1 MKQARAPLAKG
12 SMSCV
17 RFLAMVSRQGNPT
30 DDTARK
36 AQKMGDGVTS
46 SVNAP
51 ANQTAGHREA
61 PSAADPAA
69 QSEFGKALGQERSSG
84 QKAPATSSPTAIGQG
99 LRDQNT
105 PGAIVRNLTAGAH
118 AIVEGAIWNPTVWG
132 SVSRNAQIA
141 RDTSR
146 GVWVERFLG
155 NTGSAAINRLTGSLG
170 RYTAAADRAT
180 STVVQQIK
188 STSNFRKVAQITRDA
203 TRDAARFIAGDA
215 TYAGRAAQARIV
227 VPTGTPR
234 TAIDAA
240 ENALSGLRKAIPG
253 TVAAPKVTSG
263 LPGVGGIALK
273 VLAPLGAGLSAQA
286 LGEDIAKGDVAAAV
300 TDGAG
305 MVAGGLE
312 TFAIASTALGASGT
326 TATSATAVGV
336 GLGGTATGA
345 AAFAAQAAPVVAAAG
360 VGVAV
365 GTYINNNTKISD
377 TAVSAGTWVEQHTG
391 GSVIAGATAAAATSI
406 VTTPYYAGVA
416 AVDVGGKA
424 LDYAKDNMTLNPSE
438 IDLDRTLKPWKWF

>member
-1 MKQARAPLAKG
+1 
-12 SMSCV
+12 
-17 RFLAMVSRQGNPT
+17 
-30 DDTARK
+30 
-36 AQKMGDGVTS
+36 MGDGVTS

-51 ANQTAGHREA
+51 ANQTTGHGGA
-61 PSAADPAA
+61 PSPADPAA
-69 QSEFGKALGQERSSG
+69 QSQFGKALRQELSSG
-84 QKAPATSSPTAIGQG
+84 QKAPATSSPTAIGQE
-99 LRDQNT
+99 LRRQNT

-118 AIVEGAIWNPTVWG
+118 AIAEGSIWNPTVWG

-170 RYTAAADRAT
+170 RYTANADRAT

-188 STSNFRKVAQITRDA
+188 STSNLRKVAQITRDA
-203 TRDAARFIAGDA
+203 TRDAARFIAGNA

-227 VPTGTPR
+227 VPTGTPG
-234 TAIDAA
+234 TAIDTA
-240 ENALSGLRKAIPG
+240 ENALSGLKKAIPG

-273 VLAPLGAGLSAQA
+273 ALAPLGAALSAHA

-300 TDGAG
+300 SDGAG

-326 TATSATAVGV
+326 AATSATAVGV

-345 AAFAAQAAPVVAAAG
+345 AALAAEAAPVVAAAG

-365 GTYINNNTKISD
+365 GTYINNHTKISD

-406 VTTPYYAGVA
+406 VTAPYYAGVA
-416 AVDVGGKA
+416 AVDAGGKA
-424 LDYAKDNMTLNPSE
+424 LDYAKDNLTVNPSE
-438 IDLDRTLKPWKWF
+438 IDWDRTLKPWKWF

>member
-1 MKQARAPLAKG
+1 
-12 SMSCV
+12 
-17 RFLAMVSRQGNPT
+17 
-30 DDTARK
+30 
-36 AQKMGDGVTS
+36 MGDGVTG
-46 SVNAP
+46 SVNTP
-51 ANQTAGHREA
+51 ANQTGGHRA
-61 PSAADPAA
+61 TPSSADPAA
-69 QSEFGKALGQERSSG
+69 QTAFGKALRQEMSSG
-84 QKAPATSSPTAIGQG
+84 QKAPATSPPTAIGQEPRG
-99 LRDQNT
+99 QNA

-118 AIVEGAIWNPTVWG
+118 AIVEGSIWNPTVLG

-155 NTGSAAINRLTGSLG
+155 NTGSATINRLTGSLG

-188 STSNFRKVAQITRDA
+188 STSNFRKIAQITRDA

-227 VPTGTPR
+227 VPTGTPG
-234 TAIDAA
+234 TAINAA
-240 ENALSGLRKAIPG
+240 ENALSGLKKAIPG
-253 TVAAPKVTSG
+253 AVAAPKVTSG

-273 VLAPLGAGLSAQA
+273 VLAPLGAGLSAHA

-300 TDGAG
+300 SDGAG

-326 TATSATAVGV
+326 AATSATAVGV

-345 AAFAAQAAPVVAAAG
+345 AAFAAEAAPVVAAAG

-365 GTYINNNTKISD
+365 GTYINNHTEISD
-377 TAVSAGTWVEQHTG
+377 TAVSAGMWVQQHTG
-391 GSVIAGATAAAATSI
+391 DSVIAGATAAAATSI
-406 VTTPYYAGVA
+406 VTAPYYAGVA
-416 AVDVGGKA
+416 ALDAGGKA
-424 LDYAKDNMTLNPSE
+424 LDYVKDNLPVNP
-438 IDLDRTLKPWKWF
+438 TKWF

>member
-1 MKQARAPLAKG
+1 
-12 SMSCV
+12 
-17 RFLAMVSRQGNPT
+17 MVSRHGNPA

-36 AQKMGDGVTS
+36 ATQMGDGVTS
-46 SVNAP
+46 SANAP
-51 ANQTAGHREA
+51 ANQTAGYRA
-61 PSAADPAA
+61 ASSAADPAA
-69 QSEFGKALGQERSSG
+69 QSEFGKALSQETSSG
-84 QKAPATSSPTAIGQG
+84 QKAPATSSSAANGQG
-99 LRDQNT
+99 LRDQNAS
-105 PGAIVRNLTAGAH
+105 GAVVRNLTAGAH
-118 AIVEGAIWNPTVWG
+118 AIAEGSIWNPTVWG

-155 NTGSAAINRLTGSLG
+155 NTGSATINRLTGSLG

-188 STSNFRKVAQITRDA
+188 STSNFPKVAQITRDA
-203 TRDAARFIAGDA
+203 TRDAARFIASDA

-227 VPTGTPR
+227 VPTGTPG
-234 TAIDAA
+234 TAVNAA

-273 VLAPLGAGLSAQA
+273 ALAPLGAALSAHA

-300 TDGAG
+300 SDGAG

-326 TATSATAVGV
+326 AATGATAVGV

-345 AAFAAQAAPVVAAAG
+345 AAFAAEAAPVVAAAG
-360 VGVAV
+360 IGVAV
-365 GTYINNNTKISD
+365 GTYINNHTKISD
-377 TAVSAGTWVEQHTG
+377 TAVSAGTWVEHHTG

-406 VTTPYYAGVA
+406 VTAPYYAGVA
-416 AVDVGGKA
+416 AVDAGGKA
-424 LDYAKDNMTLNPSE
+424 LDYAKDNLTVNPSE
-438 IDLDRTLKPWKWF
+438 VDWDRTLKPWKWF